1 MPLIQIQ
8 QDMYLSPKKK
18 KEKETIKYVIGTAL
32 LCQIICRYLNY
43 FLSYYIN

>member
-8 QDMYLSPKKK
+8 QDMYLSTKKK
-18 KEKETIKYVIGTAL
+18 KENKIKYVIGTAL
-32 LCQIICRYLNY
+32 LGQIICRYLDY